1 MQVALIF
8 CVFTVNDCPNDQFLN
23 KYVRTKVCAA
33 GANKWRD
40 LGIVLMGQG
49 AADDLDVI
57 RIDHPNNVK
66 ECCSRMFN
74 EWRQRNPKASYRHLI
89 DGLKEVN
96 LIQLASE
103 VEKLLIPSAESCIEE
118 KSEVPLNRWQTL
130 VKHELHLDGNNLFQ
144 LFVYHAS

>member
-1 MQVALIF
+1 
-8 CVFTVNDCPNDQFLN
+8 
-23 KYVRTKVCAA
+23 
-33 GANKWRD
+33 
-40 LGIVLMGQG
+40 MGQD

-66 ECCSRMFN
+66 ECCLRMFN

-103 VEKLLIPSAESCIEE
+103 VEKLFISSVDSSTEE
-118 KSEVPLNRWQTL
+118 KDDVPLNKRRKLQKCEPHS
-130 VKHELHLDGNNLFQ
+130 VGGNHNLNT
-144 LFVYHAS
+144 

>member
-1 MQVALIF
+1 
-8 CVFTVNDCPNDQFLN
+8 
-23 KYVRTKVCAA
+23 
-33 GANKWRD
+33 
-40 LGIVLMGQG
+40 MGQD

-103 VEKLLIPSAESCIEE
+103 VETFLIPSVESSIEV
-118 KSEVPLNRWQTL
+118 KSEVPLNKRQRL
-130 VKHELHLDGNNLFQ
+130 EKHEPNSVGGNHHNLNT
-144 LFVYHAS
+144 